1 MKKVIYYL
9 FLPAFLFFPF
19 LLFSQGFNFV
29 HHAGSTGDDAA
40 TGVCT
45 DVSGNVYMTGY
56 YGDSIT
62 LGSFVLHATSR
73 DGFIVK
79 YNSSGTAL
87 WAKRITGAGTEAGYA
102 IKCDNAG
109 NVYVAGD
116 YAGSASLDTF
126 NLSSNGGSQDIFI
139 AKLTSAGTVSW
150 LKTMGSNASNDH
162 VNGIAVDGSNNLYL
176 TGEYSG
182 NASFGNGFSLTS
194 INHPIYGSSIDCF
207 TAKFNTSGIC
217 QWAAGGGSIG
227 TDRSYDIDVDA
238 SGNSYITGFYQNNAT
253 FSGGVLNAS
262 GPVDVFVAGYNASGT
277 LNLLFSAASPDYEA
291 GYSIALDGLGNF
303 YITGLHAGYLTFDT
317 ITVTPEGS
325 YDMFLAKYSITGDV
339 QWVQSTLSSQWE
351 SGEAVAVDDKG
362 NPYVSGTVYHGGT
375 SMFNEIYMTSLG
387 YHDPVIVKY
396 NRFGEFQWATRGGS
410 YDYDGPLDMAIA
422 DSGKVYVAGYFSGSP
437 ATFGSSTFNS
447 TGNDDIL
454 LLKLRTDLTTGTVS
468 PAAYCAGQAVNVPF
482 KSFIS
487 MAPGNTYY
495 AQLSDKKGRFA
506 NAVTIGSL
514 STSASTGS
522 IPALIPDTMP
532 EGTAYRIR
540 VISTDSARTG
550 ADNGTNLT
558 IHALPAAVI
567 TSAGTDFCPGDSL
580 AIQAQTGAGYT
591 YQWLNNFLPVAG
603 ATSST
608 YYAKQSGV
616 FNVIV
621 SNASGCNR
629 TSGSISVTKRN
640 NPNAT
645 ITAGGPTS
653 FCSGGAV
660 SLNANTG
667 NNFTYQW
674 KKNGVLISGATQ
686 SSYQAAASG
695 TYKVTVTNAYGCFKT
710 SSGMLITVYSLPSAS
725 FTANGPVTFCN
736 GDSVTFTANSG
747 TNYSYAWKKNGN
759 FIPGATSQVYT
770 AKSAGIYRV
779 VVTKS
784 NGCSKASA
792 SKTVTINCRL
802 DDDEAEG
809 AFSVFPNPGT
819 GDFSLLTG
827 QPVEKFMVSVID
839 MTGQVTWKQVMITDQ
854 SGMVSLSLHEL
865 PPGIYF
871 IELQNKIARSIQK
884 LVKTRE

>member
-1 MKKVIYYL
+1 MKKIILNLVL
-9 FLPAFLFFPF
+9 PVFLNFPALV
-19 LLFSQGFNFV
+19 FSQGFNYV
-29 HHAGSTGDDAA
+29 NHAGSTGEDVA

-45 DVSGNVYMTGY
+45 DASGNVYVTGY

-62 LGSFVLHATSR
+62 LGGFVLHATSR

-79 YNSSGTAL
+79 YNPAGAAL
-87 WAKRITGAGTEAGYA
+87 WAKRITNASTQAGYA
-102 IKCDNAG
+102 IDCDNAG
-109 NVYVAGD
+109 NIYVAGD
-116 YAGSASLDTF
+116 YSGSASLDTF
-126 NLSSNGGSQDIFI
+126 NLTSNGGSQDIFI
-139 AKLTSAGTVSW
+139 AKLTSSGTVTW

-176 TGEYSG
+176 TGEFSG
-182 NASFGNGFSLTS
+182 NAAFGNGVSLTS
-194 INHPIYGSSIDCF
+194 INHPINGASIDCF
-207 TAKFNTSGIC
+207 TAKFNVSGIC

-253 FSGGVLNAS
+253 FSGSVLNAS
-262 GPVDVFVAGYNASGT
+262 GPVDVFVAGYNASGS

-291 GYSIALDGLGNF
+291 GYGITLDGLGNF

-317 ITVTPEGS
+317 ITVTPNGS
-325 YDMFLAKYSITGDV
+325 YDMFLAKYTTSGDV

-387 YHDPVIVKY
+387 YHDPFIVKY

-410 YDYDGPLDMAIA
+410 YDYDGPQDMALA
-422 DSGKVYVAGYFSGSP
+422 DSGKVYVAGYYSGSP
-437 ATFGSSTFNS
+437 ATFGASTFNS
-447 TGNDDIL
+447 AGGYDIL
-454 LLKLRTDLTTGTVS
+454 LLKLRTDLYTGSIS
-468 PAAYCAGQAVNVPF
+468 PVTFCAGQAVNVPF
-482 KSFIS
+482 RSVIP
-487 MAPGNTYY
+487 MAAGNTYY
-495 AQLSDKKGRFA
+495 AQLSDKKGRFS

-514 STSASTGS
+514 STTATTGS
-522 IPALIPDTMP
+522 ISALIPDTIP

-550 ADNGTNLT
+550 ADNGSNIT
-558 IHALPAAVI
+558 IHALPSALI

-591 YQWLNNFLPVAG
+591 FQWLNNFIPVSG

-616 FNVIV
+616 YNVIV

-645 ITAGGPTS
+645 ITAVGSTS
-653 FCSGGAV
+653 FCSGGSV

-674 KKNGVLISGATQ
+674 KKNGVLISGATL
-686 SSYQAAASG
+686 STYQATASG
-695 TYKVTVTNAYGCFKT
+695 TYKVTVTNVYGCSKT
-710 SSGMLITVYSLPSAS
+710 SSGTLVTVYSLPSAS

-736 GDSVTFTANSG
+736 GDSVKFTANSG
-747 TNYSYAWKKNGN
+747 INYSYAWKKNGN

-770 AKSAGIYRV
+770 AKTAGVYRV

-792 SKTVTINCRL
+792 TKTVTINCRL
-802 DDDEAEG
+802 EEYADET
-809 AFSVFPNPGT
+809 FFIFPNPGT
-819 GDFSLLTG
+819 GDFILHTG
-827 QPVEKFMVSVID
+827 QPGERLLVSVIH
-839 MTGQVTWKQVMITDQ
+839 MTGQATWKKELFTDQ
-854 SGMVSLSLHEL
+854 SGMVSLSLHDL
-865 PPGIYF
+865 PSGLYF
-871 IELQNKIARSIQK
+871 IELKDKNTRSVQK
-884 LVKTRE
+884 LVKTSE